1 MDSSELLRVAFIF
14 VCTHW
19 IITKIFRASVCI
31 VCNREEMYA
40 KKELWRIL
48 NEETN
53 EETNGET
60 NEETNRDDVSDASTE
75 EMLMGDLDLDRML
88 EELNKDD

>member
-53 EETNGET
+53 EETN
-60 NEETNRDDVSDASTE
+60 RDDVSDASTE